1 MISQGVCN
9 FRINGTQFSGNVFY
23 GYLLIHSL
31 EDEQRYKKRKL
42 CIKYLLLLICRSYG
56 QPLNQPK

>member
-1 MISQGVCN
+1 MIIQGVCYY
-9 FRINGTQFSGNVFY
+9 RISGTQCSGNVFY
-23 GYLLIHSL
+23 GYLLILSL

-56 QPLNQPK
+56 QPLNQPE